1 MKQPDPEDAA
11 VAGTSSL
18 CPTCVEWR
26 CGVGSLLTPDEARQ
40 IAAVSVRRQV
50 PAGTELMATPNLRDS
65 CIALLRGVVKVSRL
79 LTDGRQQIV
88 SLKSAPD
95 LLGAPFAP
103 PGEVSVRAVTEAD
116 IYCVPRHAFEAVV
129 RQNRGLEHRLH
140 LRALE
145 DLSEAEALLLTLGRK
160 TARERLATFLL
171 DMAGRFRPA
180 EIGKRCDTLDP
191 AYDHDTLDLP
201 LTRAEIGDFLGLTF
215 ETVSRQFAALRRDGL
230 IDFSDARRVSVK
242 DRKRLRSAAGT

>member
-1 MKQPDPEDAA
+1 MKQPDPDGTA
-11 VAGTSSL
+11 VGGSSSL

-26 CGVGSLLTPDEARQ
+26 CGVGGLLTAEESRQ
-40 IAAVSVRRQV
+40 IAAVSTRRQV
-50 PAGTELMATPNLRDS
+50 GPGTELMSALNLQDS
-65 CIALLRGVVKVSRL
+65 CVALLRGVVKVSRL

-88 SLKSAPD
+88 SLKAAPD

-103 PGEVSVRAVTEAD
+103 PGEVSVRAVTEAE
-116 IYCVPRHAFEAVV
+116 IYCVPRHALESIVL
-129 RQNRGLEHRLH
+129 QNRVLEHRLH

-171 DMAGRFRPA
+171 DMAGRFRSA
-180 EIGKRCDTLDP
+180 ESGKRCDCGLGLSETGIV
-191 AYDHDTLDLP
+191 DLP

-230 IDFSDARRVSVK
+230 IEFSDARRVSVK
-242 DRKRLRSAAGT
+242 DRTRLRVAAGC